1 MDVHS
6 ERPER
11 VSAKCGSVNSETL
24 EHVVTRA
31 AAVIT
36 RATDT
41 AAVIVSESAI
51 VRLMDRGRL
60 FSPFYRGKNWRPH
73 APAPP
78 LARALLASL
87 LRSRAAEPP
96 SLDRAFKM

>member
-51 VRLMDRGRL
+51 VRLMDRERL
-60 FSPFYRGKNWRPH
+60 FCPFCRGRNW
-73 APAPP
+73 PP
-78 LARALLASL
+78 LARAPLASL
-87 LRSRAAEPP
+87 L
-96 SLDRAFKM
+96 